1 MLLLHTNGI
10 IPAEDP
16 TNSCSPVTSSW
27 HQAHAQTS
35 VYQNVAKLRHS
46 HVTSVYQN
54 VIGISIQKLIELK
67 SLAAHPKISSQRCI
81 AQRFMHRSHEWH
93 RQQRNASGKQIR

>member
-1 MLLLHTNGI
+1 MILKKFACGYGQAQKTN

-27 HQAHAQTS
+27 RQAHAQTS

-54 VIGISIQKLIELK
+54 VIGVLI
-67 SLAAHPKISSQRCI
+67 
-81 AQRFMHRSHEWH
+81 
-93 RQQRNASGKQIR
+93 